1 MIGTKTYIGKSSDSN
16 SDISSTMSQIL
27 VVPGEENVPI

>member
-1 MIGTKTYIGKSSDSN
+1 MIGTQTYIGESSDSN
-16 SDISSTMSQIL
+16 ADTRSTTSQIL